1 MICNRLT
8 GFVLFLVVTLSSFIN
23 GINIDFFN
31 QIIEISD
38 NRMLIDRN
46 HLFVSELDGSTIFQF
61 KLQYDYNQYVN
72 DIIVLDNSVE
82 DENNEKINS
91 ILPYSYNSATNSID
105 IAIAGYES
113 NSLDIDVIIQYS
125 YKLLKTENQV
135 IESLRDDIQ
144 SLYFPVKKVCLTNYH
159 IDKFERTILNL
170 TPEKNKT
177 LRFSDGEESYIELK
191 DNSEYIL
198 KAPLTDIPTTEN
210 DEGSTVNV
218 YFDFSTP
225 LLTVNKAIR
234 NVYLSHWSNTIQFD
248 EHYIIENEAPK
259 LANNFKRKEYMVYQS
274 NKYGGSGLA
283 LSQLEFSLPA
293 SSFNQYYKDDLG
305 MITTMKTI
313 AHPSANY
320 DSLVLKPRYPIL
332 GSWKYIFNIGWFNKL
347 SQFSHFLKYSET
359 TGDQEF
365 LLELPV
371 LDGGNNLIYNDVT
384 INIILPEGIKI
395 TSIYAP
401 DMNSLPGDNKNP
413 KIEFDKFANLFD
425 YTTEKSTELK
435 ITYSNV
441 NINSK
446 LLQIKNSDTK
456 IFVKYQINNFKVY
469 YEKVLR
475 LATWLFLALI
485 SIYLIGAIND
495 NLKK

>member
-8 GFVLFLVVTLSSFIN
+8 GFVLLLVVTFSSFIN
-23 GINIDFFN
+23 GINVDFFN
-31 QIIEISD
+31 QLIEIND

-46 HLFVSELDGSTIFQF
+46 HLLVSELDGSAIFQF
-61 KLQYDYNQYVN
+61 KLQYDYNEYIN
-72 DIIVLDNSVE
+72 DIIVLDNSVVNE
-82 DENNEKINS
+82 SNEKVDS

-105 IAIAGYES
+105 IEIAGYGS
-113 NSLDIDVIIQYS
+113 NSLDIDLIIQYS
-125 YKLLKTENQV
+125 YKLLTTENQV
-135 IESLRDDIQ
+135 IESLSDDIQ
-144 SLYFPVKKVCLTNYH
+144 SLYFPVRNVPLTNYH

-170 TPEKNKT
+170 TPEQNKK
-177 LRFSDGEESYIELK
+177 LRFSDEEESYIELK

-198 KAPLTDIPTTEN
+198 KAPLTDIQSTAN
-210 DEGSTVNV
+210 DQGSAVNV

-225 LLTVNKAIR
+225 LLTVNRAIR

-248 EHYIIENEAPK
+248 EHYIIENEVPK
-259 LANNFKRKEYMVYQS
+259 LAKNFKRKDYMVYQS

-283 LSQLEFSLPA
+283 LSQLEFVLPVE
-293 SSFNQYYKDDLG
+293 SFNQYYKDDLG
-305 MITTMKTI
+305 MITTMKAI
-313 AHPSANY
+313 SHPSGNF
-320 DSLVLKPRYPIL
+320 DSLILKPRYPIL
-332 GSWKYIFNIGWFNKL
+332 GSWKYFFNIGWYNKL
-347 SQFSHFLKYSET
+347 SQFSHFLQYSKS

-371 LDGGNNLIYNDVT
+371 LDGGNNLIYKDVT

-395 TSIYAP
+395 NSIYAP
-401 DMNSLPGDNKNP
+401 DMNSLPDNHKKP
-413 KIEFDKFANLFD
+413 KIEFDKFENLFD

-446 LLQIKNSDTK
+446 LLQLKNSDTK
-456 IFVKYQINNFKVY
+456 IFVKYQINKFKVY
-469 YEKVLR
+469 HEKVLR
-475 LATWLFLALI
+475 LAIWIFLALI
-485 SIYLIGAIND
+485 SFYLIGAIND